1 MNMSWIDEHLKPG
14 LSGAMAL
21 RPNLK
26 ADLDAFS
33 ETFWRESVLAP
44 ELLEVCRLRVAQL
57 HRCQP
62 ELMQRRAEAKAVGFG
77 EEHVE
82 ALSSWDRS
90 DLFSAVQKDALALTE
105 LFVQDPSAIDDQLA
119 ARLTSAVG
127 DAGFVALL
135 EALALFDGFCRF
147 QCMLEVAA

>member
-1 MNMSWIDEHLKPG
+1 MSWIGEQLAPG
-14 LSGAMAL
+14 LAGAMAL

-33 ETFWRESVLAP
+33 STFWQLTVLDP
-44 ELLEVCRLRVAQL
+44 MLLECCRLRVAQL
-57 HRCQP
+57 HRCQA
-62 ELMQRRAEAKAVGFG
+62 ELAQRRAEAEAAGFS
-77 EEHVE
+77 EQHAE
-82 ALSSWDRS
+82 ALLRWDQS
-90 DLFSAVQKDALALTE
+90 ELFSQLQRDALALAE
-105 LFVQDPSAIDDQLA
+105 LFVQDPQAIDDELA
-119 ARLTSAVG
+119 LRLTTTLG